1 MTLNKINVLLSKY
14 SHLIILSII
23 LFFTINTYPY
33 GLMYLLYSLGDPG
46 FLIFNGMFKY
56 FKEYLE
62 FYNTISTTILGI
74 IFLLKYIEQS
84 IDKKTKK

>member
-1 MTLNKINVLLSKY
+1 
-14 SHLIILSII
+14 
-23 LFFTINTYPY
+23 
-33 GLMYLLYSLGDPG
+33 MYLLYSLGDPG